1 MKSPELTAEQLA
13 LILSLVESQ
22 KDEILEDLDS
32 LASLGKAS
40 RNLLEI
46 RFWQLAKIKELLT
59 TTTTIATGSNEN

>member
-22 KDEILEDLDS
+22 KNEILEDIDS
-32 LASLGKAS
+32 LASLSKAS
-40 RNLLEI
+40 RELLEI

-59 TTTTIATGSNEN
+59 TTTTTGPNAN

>member
-1 MKSPELTAEQLA
+1 MKDLSPDQLS

-22 KDEILEDLDS
+22 KGEILEDLDS

-59 TTTTIATGSNEN
+59 TTTTKSPNDLTC